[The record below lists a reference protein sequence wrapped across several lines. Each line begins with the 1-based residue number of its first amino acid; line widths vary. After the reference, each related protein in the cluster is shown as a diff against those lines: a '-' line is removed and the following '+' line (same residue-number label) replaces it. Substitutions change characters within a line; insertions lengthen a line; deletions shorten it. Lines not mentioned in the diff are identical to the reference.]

1 MSAYDLLIKGGQV
14 AIPYVGTQKL
24 DIGIRGEKIAA
35 IGTDLA
41 ESDSKKVLD
50 ATGRCVFPGAID
62 SHFHIGIYRPFADDA
77 TSESTSAASGGVT
90 TILSYFRTGRD
101 YLNKIG
107 PFKEILPE
115 LVEISEKSFLTDF
128 GYHIACM
135 TDEHIDEIEWL
146 VAEGGVSTLKY
157 YMFYKLLT
165 LAGAT
170 PEAKNYL
177 MIDNAVDF
185 GYFYRFMKEV
195 ARVNQIYQKYG
206 TISMSVHCENPEV
219 IQATMAE
226 VKANP
231 SGIPMQDYSNARPPW
246 QEELAINEVAIIAKY
261 TDCPVNLLHLS
272 SQKAVEAGLDVARR
286 YPEIPFLLEGTL
298 HHLGL
303 SNEMPLEQMAK
314 VNPPI
319 RSSAD
324 VDFLWQ
330 SLIEDKIKTVVSD
343 HACPPLERKEGDL
356 WTCMPGFG
364 GTSLM
369 FPVLVTD
376 GYHKRGLP
384 LHRIAEVSSAN
395 PARFHNLYPKKGA
408 IMVGSDA
415 DLAIVDIDT
424 EKEVTLENLFTAQ
437 EFSPELGMKFKGWT
451 DTTILRGEVIFDKGT
466 VVAKPGNGK
475 YVKRP
480 VKLHYDV

>member
-1 MSAYDLLIKGGQV
+1 
-14 AIPYVGTQKL
+14 
-24 DIGIRGEKIAA
+24 
-35 IGTDLA
+35 
-41 ESDSKKVLD
+41 
-50 ATGRCVFPGAID
+50 
-62 SHFHIGIYRPFADDA
+62 
-77 TSESTSAASGGVT
+77 
-90 TILSYFRTGRD
+90 
-101 YLNKIG
+101 
-107 PFKEILPE
+107 
-115 LVEISEKSFLTDF
+115 
-128 GYHIACM
+128 
-135 TDEHIDEIEWL
+135 
-146 VAEGGVSTLKY
+146 
-157 YMFYKLLT
+157 MFYKLLT

-185 GYFYRFMKEV
+185 GYLYRFMKEV
-195 ARVNQIYQKYG
+195 ARVNKKYRQYG
-206 TISMSVHCENPEV
+206 NISLSVHCENPEI
-219 IQATMAE
+219 IQATQAE

-231 SGIPMQDYSNARPPW
+231 SGIPMKDYSNARPPW
-246 QEELAINEVAIIAKY
+246 QEELAINEVAIMARY

-303 SNEMPLEQMAK
+303 SNEMDLEQKAK

-319 RSSAD
+319 RSKTD

-384 LHRIAEVSSAN
+384 LHRIAEVSAAN
-395 PARFHNLYPKKGA
+395 PARYHNLYPKKGA

-424 EKEVTLENLFTAQ
+424 EKEVTLENLHTAQ
-437 EFSPELGMKFKGWT
+437 QFSPELGMKFKGWT
-451 DTTILRGEVIFDKGT
+451 DSTILRGDIIFDKGQIT
-466 VVAKPGNGK
+466 AKPGTGS